1 MSVPNSAPRA
11 ANVIDIFHGDNNE
24 KMPDWE
30 TLKKAGIFAVAHKC
44 TQGTTYADPRY
55 LDRMKA
61 AKDHG
66 LIWLAY
72 HFGTAAP
79 AAAQADYFLQRA
91 HLSENDGAACDYED
105 YSSQMTLSQAVFF
118 MNAVDVSRNRYCWIY
133 SGNRIRETVSGRAPA
148 QLDMFS
154 KRPLWLAEYGPVER
168 VPAPWKSAAM
178 WQYSETGR
186 EPGIAGKVDLN
197 VFHGTADD
205 LRALLSAPARPANG
219 GGGAIK

>member
-1 MSVPNSAPRA
+1 MQ

-30 TLKKAGIFAVAHKC
+30 ALKKAGIFAVAHKC

-55 LDRMKA
+55 MDRMKA

-79 AAAQADYFLQRA
+79 AAAQADYFLQHA
-91 HLSENDGAACDYED
+91 HLAENDGAACDYED
-105 YSSQMTLSQAVFF
+105 NPSQMTLSQAEFF
-118 MNAVDVSRNRYCWIY
+118 LKAVDASRNRFCWLY
-133 SGNRIRETVSGRAPA
+133 SGNRIREAFIGRSMAPFYV
-148 QLDMFS
+148 QH
-154 KRPLWLAEYGPVER
+154 PLWLAEYGPVER
-168 VPAPWKSAAM
+168 IPLPWKFAAM
-178 WQYSETGR
+178 WQYSEAGR
-186 EPGIAGKVDLN
+186 EPGVAGAVDLN

-205 LRALLSAPARPANG
+205 LSALLSRP
-219 GGGAIK
+219 IK